1 MVCQPAALE
10 DHTFLG
16 FSILSCVHFFF
27 FFEIPFLWYFL
38 DLIEALDLNNKDF
51 LRNYI
56 IATFSRLPYSQRL
69 KGCGSTINFIWRI

>member
-1 MVCQPAALE
+1 MPNGVSACSIGRSYLSR
-10 DHTFLG
+10 FLNSQLCS
-16 FSILSCVHFFF
+16 FFFF

-69 KGCGSTINFIWRI
+69 KGYGSTINFI